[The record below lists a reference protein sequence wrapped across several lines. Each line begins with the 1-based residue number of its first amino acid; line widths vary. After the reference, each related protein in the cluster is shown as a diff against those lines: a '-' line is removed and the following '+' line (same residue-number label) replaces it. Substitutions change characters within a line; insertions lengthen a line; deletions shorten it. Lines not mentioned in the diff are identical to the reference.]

1 MIPFHLTGDALWQRM
16 ERAVQKVQERLERT
30 AATLEKAGVP
40 YAIIGGNAVRAWVA
54 QADEA
59 AVRTTRDVDILLRRS
74 DWPAA
79 VAAMERAGFVYRHVR
94 GIDMFLDG
102 PGTKARDAVHVL
114 FAGEKVR
121 PDDLAPTPDVSE
133 AEDIHKHRTLR
144 LDALVRM
151 KLTAFRDKDRMH
163 LRDMI
168 DVELVDESW
177 CGRLPPELATRLK
190 ELIEN
195 PNG

>member
-1 MIPFHLTGDALWQRM
+1 A
-16 ERAVQKVQERLERT
+16 T
-30 AATLEKAGVP
+30 AM
-40 YAIIGGNAVRAWVA
+40 
-54 QADEA
+54 
-59 AVRTTRDVDILLRRS
+59 
-74 DWPAA
+74 
-79 VAAMERAGFVYRHVR
+79 AAMEGAGFVFRHAK

-102 PGTKARDAVHVL
+102 PNAKARDAVHVL

-121 PDDLAPTPDVSE
+121 PDDPAPTPDVSE
-133 AEDIHKHRTLR
+133 AEDIEQHRVLR

-177 CGRLPPELATRLK
+177 CGRLPPALAERLK
-190 ELIEN
+190 ELIDN
-195 PNG
+195 PDG